1 MDNPEMAMTYSKRR
15 ELTEKFIAQMEKVKD
30 AILNV
35 SETVQEFSDNGDTG
49 PLLALT
55 LAMGLYEANEI
66 LATMYR
72 AAKGSLNM
80 TEAEFQSMKAE
91 AESAVS
97 NKEVDAVLK
106 EVEKSSGYIN

>member
-1 MDNPEMAMTYSKRR
+1 MDNPERAMTDPKRR

-55 LAMGLYEANEI
+55 LA
-66 LATMYR
+66 
-72 AAKGSLNM
+72 K
-80 TEAEFQSMKAE
+80 
-91 AESAVS
+91 
-97 NKEVDAVLK
+97 
-106 EVEKSSGYIN
+106 